1 MTNYEEKIAQL
12 LEQLESLGYEI
23 EETPSKFSPGYL
35 IFDGNLMVAEV
46 YKSGSY
52 LVSDKADE
60 SLLEMVAKPF
70 KKVVDK

>member
-1 MTNYEEKIAQL
+1 
-12 LEQLESLGYEI
+12 
-23 EETPSKFSPGYL
+23 
-35 IFDGNLMVAEV
+35 MVAEV